1 MSMKA
6 SDIATE
12 LRRYVDGAPTI
23 TATELARALR
33 YKNAHEMKLLYL
45 APDPD
50 SAVPEV
56 AAINGTRYMIRD
68 VAVRLKEHMEV
79 VQ

>member
-1 MSMKA
+1 MKA
-6 SDIATE
+6 SDIAAE

-33 YKNAHEMKLLYL
+33 YSNAFRVKVDFLS
-45 APDPD
+45 PDPD

>member
-1 MSMKA
+1 MKA
-6 SDIATE
+6 SDIAAE

-23 TATELARALR
+23 TATELAKALR
-33 YKNAHEMKLLYL
+33 YSNSFLVKLDFL
-45 APDPD
+45 AQDPD

-56 AAINGTRYMIRD
+56 AAINGTRYMIKD

-79 VQ
+79 VR